1 MTHSAMGLPFTQC
14 WPPRMAGDAELT
26 IKYATVVGE
35 LRRGSRYT
43 GSGDLAEGYLLAGQ
57 KEKALEIFSRDEDY
71 PDWLSSCVEAR
82 DNPKLV
88 EGVYESM
95 QDTFDLLH
103 DKEIRIYSNEMMQM
117 WWLIRCSS
125 WIDKPDLAVAVLL
138 DNSAAPTETKFFG
151 FFNSDA
157 HSLRQHPV
165 FRQFVLDSG
174 LLDYWKKWGWSDY
187 CEPVGDDD
195 FRCD

>member
-1 MTHSAMGLPFTQC
+1 MLAA
-14 WPPRMAGDAELT
+14 RMAGDAELT
-26 IKYATVVGE
+26 IKYAMAVGE
-35 LRRGSRYT
+35 LRRGSRFT

-95 QDTFDLLH
+95 QETFDLLH

-117 WWLIRCSS
+117 WWVIRCSS
-125 WIDKPDLAVAVLL
+125 WIDKPDLAVDILLKTPAV
-138 DNSAAPTETKFFG
+138 PTEAKFFG

-157 HSLRQHPV
+157 RSLRQHPT
-165 FRQFVLDSG
+165 FHRFVLDIG

>member
-1 MTHSAMGLPFTQC
+1 
-14 WPPRMAGDAELT
+14 MAGDAELT
-26 IKYATVVGE
+26 IKYAMAVGE
-35 LRRGSRYT
+35 LRRGSRFT

-71 PDWLSSCVEAR
+71 PDWLSSCVKAR

-95 QDTFDLLH
+95 QETFDLLH

-117 WWLIRCSS
+117 WWVIRCSS
-125 WIDKPDLAVAVLL
+125 WIDKPDLAVDILLKTPAV
-138 DNSAAPTETKFFG
+138 PTEAKFFG

-157 HSLRQHPV
+157 RSLRLDTRRLAV
-165 FRQFVLDSG
+165 FVCQGTR
-174 LLDYWKKWGWSDY
+174 
-187 CEPVGDDD
+187 
-195 FRCD
+195 